1 MSHGGVLPHSGF
13 AAAISCYHT
22 NVITLD
28 TPASQLTRYG
38 KTAAARLKDLGLRT
52 AGDLLR
58 YYPLRHDDL
67 RTVVAIRTVQAGERV
82 TLRGKIELI
91 RTRRS
96 FRRGLAIT
104 EALLRDRSGALGLT
118 WFNQPYVGKILT
130 PGDEVVVAGRA
141 EEGPYPLHL
150 SNPTYE
156 KLAGGDL
163 THVGRLVPVYAATHD
178 VSQKQLRALLRL
190 VLPLAP
196 HLPDPLPNEL
206 RRAHRL
212 IPLEAALR
220 GIHFP
225 RTDHELALARRRLA
239 FEELFLLLL
248 QLANARALV
257 QTAPA
262 PVIPFNLATVRAFV
276 DGLPFRLTDD
286 QRRAAWE
293 ILKDLERPQ
302 PMQRL
307 LEGDVGSGKTVV
319 AAVAMVNAAAAGFQS
334 CLMAPTEVL
343 AAQHAATLH
352 PVLEPLGVTVGLLT
366 GSSASQAGRATTRRR
381 LLTAVARG
389 EVPVLVGT
397 HALLTPDV
405 RFHRL
410 GLAVV
415 DEQHRFGVTQ
425 RQRLRSAA
433 SASDGSLPHLLS
445 LTATPIPRTLA
456 LTIYGDLDL
465 SFLKQR
471 PGNRPPVATERLAP
485 TGRDRAY
492 AAIRAVVAEGHQ
504 AFILCPLVEESDR
517 LGVRAATEEHQRLTT
532 SVFADLRVGLLHG
545 RLPGKKKIAVLEQFR
560 SGAVDILVATPVVE
574 VGVDVPNAT
583 LMLIEGAERF
593 GLSQLHQ
600 LRGRVGRGRH
610 PGRCFLLAETDTLRV
625 RQRLDALVASHDG
638 FALAELD
645 LSLRGPGELA
655 GISQSGFF
663 DLRLAALNDV
673 DLIKEVRMAITT
685 LRAHDPWLQNHPALR
700 AALARPA
707 SHPE

>member
-1 MSHGGVLPHSGF
+1 M
-13 AAAISCYHT
+13 
-22 NVITLD
+22 ITLD

-38 KTAAARLKDLGLRT
+38 KAAAARLKDLELRT

-58 YYPLRHDDL
+58 YYPIRHDDL
-67 RTVVAIRTVQAGERV
+67 RTVVAIRTVQAGDRV

-104 EALLRDRSGALGLT
+104 EALLRDSTGTLGLT
-118 WFNQPYVGKILT
+118 WFNQPYVGKILK
-130 PGDEVVVAGRA
+130 PGDEVVAAGRA

-150 SNPTYE
+150 ANPTYE
-156 KLAGGDL
+156 KLASAEL
-163 THVGRLVPVYAATHD
+163 THVGRLVPIYAATHD

-190 VLPLAP
+190 VLPLAR
-196 HLPDPLPNEL
+196 HLPDPLPDEI
-206 RRAHRL
+206 RRGHRL
-212 IPLEAALR
+212 IPLEAAIR

-225 RTDHELALARRRLA
+225 HTERELALARRRLA
-239 FEELFLLLL
+239 FEEFFLLLL
-248 QLANARALV
+248 QLASARALV
-257 QTAPA
+257 HATPA
-262 PVIPFNLATVRAFV
+262 PSIPFRLPTVKAFV
-276 DGLPFRLTDD
+276 GQLPFRLTDD

-293 ILKDLERPQ
+293 ILKDLGRPL

-343 AAQHAATLH
+343 AAQHAATLKS
-352 PVLEPLGVTVGLLT
+352 VLESRGVTVGLLT
-366 GSSASQAGRATTRRR
+366 GSSASQSGGATTRRR
-381 LLTAVARG
+381 LLAAVARG

-397 HALLTPDV
+397 HALLTADV
-405 RFHRL
+405 HFHRL
-410 GLAVV
+410 GLAVI

-425 RQRLRSAA
+425 RQRLRTAA
-433 SASDGSLPHLLS
+433 SGQGGCMPHLLS

-456 LTIYGDLDL
+456 LTIYGDLNL

-485 TGRDRAY
+485 DDRDRAY
-492 AAIRAVVAEGHQ
+492 AAIRDAVAAGRQ

-517 LGVRAATEEHQRLTT
+517 LGVRAATEEHRRLTT
-532 SVFADLRVGLLHG
+532 GLFADLRVGLLHG
-545 RLPGKKKIAVLEQFR
+545 RLPGKKKIEILERFR
-560 SGAVDILVATPVVE
+560 SGALDILVATPVVE

-600 LRGRVGRGRH
+600 LRGRVGRGH
-610 PGRCFLLAETDTLRV
+610 YPGRCFVLTETDNQRV
-625 RQRLDALVASHDG
+625 RQRLDALVRTPDG

-645 LSLRGPGELA
+645 LSLRGPGALA
-655 GISQSGFF
+655 GLSQSGFV
-663 DLRLAALNDV
+663 DLKLASLNDLE
-673 DLIKEVRMAITT
+673 LINEARTAITQ
-685 LRAHDPWLQNHPALR
+685 LRTQDPSLRQHPVLR
-700 AALARPA
+700 AALARQDA
-707 SHPE
+707 HPE